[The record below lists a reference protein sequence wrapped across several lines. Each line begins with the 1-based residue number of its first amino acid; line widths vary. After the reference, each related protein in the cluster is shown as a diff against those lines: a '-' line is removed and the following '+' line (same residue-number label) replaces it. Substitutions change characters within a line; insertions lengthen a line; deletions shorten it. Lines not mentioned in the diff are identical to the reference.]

1 MQIVKKDTSFI
12 LAIKFLF
19 LTPLLRLFLMFMMV
33 AIAPL
38 DSFAKVEFIISNSL
52 IILVIIFAIV
62 ESRLMA
68 KNQQENEEYSDDNIK
83 KLTIYQIVYA
93 ALVLLSFV
101 FIIIYHRFELRL
113 ILVVLAAILLLG
125 IVTFLQIKDHKNYL
139 LLAFKLLLSS
149 GLAFNLLFLF
159 VLQGGWEAL
168 KYTEN
173 LSIIFT
179 IILFTA
185 LLITEAVLIAK
196 IKSFKVEFETT

>member
-1 MQIVKKDTSFI
+1 
-12 LAIKFLF
+12 
-19 LTPLLRLFLMFMMV
+19 
-33 AIAPL
+33 
-38 DSFAKVEFIISNSL
+38 
-52 IILVIIFAIV
+52 
-62 ESRLMA
+62 MA

-125 IVTFLQIKDHKNYL
+125 IVTFLQIKDHKKYL